1 MTEQKQATTF
11 VSGDERLTS
20 LLSRPDLAAA
30 IESRR
35 SRLRQAD
42 REHAIGLAT
51 VRLAAR
57 MTQSE
62 LARELGVGQAA
73 VAKLEA
79 RPDLL
84 LSTLRSY
91 INGAGGHGR
100 FVVKFADGREVELD
114 LDTIATDDDEGDQ
127 PQAVAPKR
135 TGRRRHPDGSIM
147 GKA

>member
-1 MTEQKQATTF
+1 MTKQTQVTTF
-11 VSGDERLTS
+11 VSGDERLAS

-30 IESRR
+30 IEARR

-51 VRLAAR
+51 VRAAAR
-57 MTQSE
+57 MTQTE

-73 VAKLEA
+73 VAKLES

-91 INGAGGHGR
+91 INGAGGHAR
-100 FVVKFADGREVELD
+100 VVVDFADGRQVELD
-114 LDTIATDDDEGDQ
+114 LDTIAVTADAQ
-127 PQAVAPKR
+127 PDVATHKRASGPKR
-135 TGRRRHPDGSIM
+135 RNPAGN
-147 GKA
+147 KA